1 MDVKINAF
9 CTSYLC
15 SNFPLYFKL
24 ASFMVIFLYVSGL
37 SFMFEKDTHVI
48 EEV

>member
-1 MDVKINAF
+1 M
-9 CTSYLC
+9 L
-15 SNFPLYFKL
+15 KL
-24 ASFMVIFLYVSGL
+24 MLFVLPIYVVISPCILNLRLLWSFFLYVSGL